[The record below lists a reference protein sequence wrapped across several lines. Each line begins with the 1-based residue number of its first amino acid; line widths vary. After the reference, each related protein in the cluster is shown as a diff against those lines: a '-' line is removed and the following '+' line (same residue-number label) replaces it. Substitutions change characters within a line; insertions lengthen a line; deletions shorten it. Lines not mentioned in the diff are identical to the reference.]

1 MLGEFFII
9 KRRILRL
16 LKDEFKHSDMVLDI
30 GCGEKPY
37 YHKSIN
43 AKIVCADIKK
53 SKKTHLICDAAS
65 LPIKKSKF
73 DGVVCVNSLYYYND
87 PLKSIKEFSNILKK
101 GGKLVIVTPFIYPI
115 HDIPDDK
122 YRFTEYGIREL
133 LKNDF
138 IVKEIK
144 TIGGIFNLKAVFL
157 HSLIKGIPL
166 ITPKGFKTIT
176 KFFSVIL
183 LYPFYILAQLIS
195 LLDVL
200 DKSRRWPT
208 YYFTVAIKN

>member
-9 KRRILRL
+9 KRRISSLM
-16 LKDEFKHSDMVLDI
+16 KDKFDPDDLVLDI

-43 AKIVCADIKK
+43 AQIVCADMKK
-53 SKKTHLICDAAS
+53 TKKTHLICDAAS
-65 LPIKKSKF
+65 LPIKSSKF

-87 PLKSIKEFSNILKK
+87 PLKSLKEFSKILKK
-101 GGKLVIVTPFIYPI
+101 HGKLIIVTPFIYPV

-133 LKNDF
+133 LKNEF
-138 IVKEIK
+138 TIKEIK
-144 TIGGIFNLKAVFL
+144 TVGGIFNLKAVVL
-157 HSLIKGIPL
+157 HSLIKGMPL
-166 ITPKGFKTIT
+166 LAPKGLKAVT
-176 KFFSVIL
+176 KLFTAVL
-183 LYPFYILAQLIS
+183 LYPFYILVQL
-195 LLDVL
+195 LAPLDFL

-208 YYFTVAIKN
+208 YYFTIAVKN